1 MTEEEKVKILKKL
14 GVEIKKVL
22 LTCYGD
28 SVYNLLDPCSHCPH
42 FDDETF
48 TCDNPECEED

>member
-1 MTEEEKVKILKKL
+1 MTEEEKVKKLKEL
-14 GVEIKKVL
+14 GVEIKKML

-28 SVYNLLDPCSHCPH
+28 SVYDLLDPCNHCPH

-48 TCDNPECEED
+48 TCDNPDCEV